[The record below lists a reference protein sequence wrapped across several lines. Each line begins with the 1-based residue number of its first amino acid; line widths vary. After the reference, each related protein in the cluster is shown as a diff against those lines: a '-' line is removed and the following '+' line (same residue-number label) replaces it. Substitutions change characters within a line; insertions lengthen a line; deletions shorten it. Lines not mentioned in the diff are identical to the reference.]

1 MGKLN
6 YKTSEFD
13 AAIRK
18 VRSDYADVTGVDAT
32 SEDVAK
38 GKTIMNAQK
47 QLIEGSL
54 EDASVTLD
62 ATIESTIVGENESDY
77 PISVTPSINV
87 SKSGYLSETPEGT
100 AVTKYIR
107 TETKSCTPSSS
118 KQVINASYGKLMEEV
133 DVGAAEVPSVIQGM
147 YITSYNITKPT
158 TKTELNYGAYVP
170 SGGKHNNVYCSA
182 EDAQSGKAKVY
193 LFRVGDTIQDLTPLI
208 IVDPETKKVPDT
220 TIILSPGDSVTGT
233 SATYATP
240 GTLTFTTDG
249 RVQFTHSTAF
259 YCMVQTGNCIFLL
272 YIDGY
277 YYIPCVDYKL
287 FKHGYTGVGSYA
299 RNTSGFYNGYLR
311 VAKGD
316 ISVNYYKPKLLF
328 ANLTNLYFYFF
339 WDKTTRY
346 DPLRM
351 TFNYGTYVGFFV
363 EGEE

>member
-100 AVTKYIR
+100 TVTKYIR

-133 DVGAAEVPSVIQGM
+133 DVGACSVPAVIQGI
-147 YITSYNITKPT
+147 YVNSYSFKKPT
-158 TKTELNYGAYVP
+158 AKTQSSYGAYVP
-170 SGGKHNNVYCSA
+170 SGSKHNNVYCSA
-182 EDAQSGKAKVY
+182 ENAQSGKAKVY
-193 LFRVGDTIQDLTPLI
+193 LFRVGATINDLNTFI
-208 IVDPETKKVPDT
+208 IVDPNTKQIPDT
-220 TIILSPGDSVTGT
+220 TIVLSAGDSVTGT
-233 SATYATP
+233 SNTYAP
-240 GTLTFTTDG
+240 AGTLTFTTEG
-249 RVQFTHSTAF
+249 RLQFTHSTSF
-259 YCMVQTGNCIFLL
+259 YCMDYSGSCIFLL

-277 YYIPCVDYKL
+277 YYVPCVDYKL
-287 FKHGYTGVGSYA
+287 FSHNYNGVGSYA
-299 RNTSGFYNGYLR
+299 KTTAGYEG
-311 VAKGD
+311 GD
-316 ISVNYYKPKLLF
+316 LSVVCGDTPINYYKPKTLF
-328 ANLTNLYFYFF
+328 ANLTNVYFYFY
-339 WDKTTRY
+339 WNKTTNY
-346 DPLRM
+346 EALRM